1 MWVVQHAKVLK
12 EEEAKGLERIAH
24 ATRLHEKELSL
35 REQKVLAYTCLLVR
49 LRSAWPPLTHGFL
62 LSLCVC
68 LCLV

>member
-1 MWVVQHAKVLK
+1 MVQHAKVLK

-35 REQKVLAYTCLLVR
+35 REQKVPAYVCSSIR
-49 LRSAWPPLTHGFL
+49 LRSAWLSLTHDVFL
-62 LSLCVC
+62 ALCVC